1 MNPRANARQLSLVLA
16 AGAVGALANSVAL
29 WAAGTSGLTHALGVQ
44 IAPALSAE
52 WLYPRLVW
60 GALWGLLFL
69 LPLASQR
76 WVAQGLALSLFPTLF
91 QLFVIFPHRAGLD
104 VLGTKLGTLTP
115 LVVVAANALWGLAA
129 SAWLR
134 ITGR

>member
-1 MNPRANARQLSLVLA
+1 LATRAHARQLSLVLA

-29 WAAGTSGLTHALGVQ
+29 WAAGSSGLTHALGVR
-44 IAPALSAE
+44 IAPSLTPE
-52 WLYPRLVW
+52 WLYPRIVW

-91 QLFVIFPHRAGLD
+91 QLFFVFPSSVG
-104 VLGTKLGTLTP
+104 VLGTGLGTLTP
-115 LVVVAANALWGLAA
+115 LVVLAANAVWGLAA
-129 SAWLR
+129 AGWLHT
-134 ITGR
+134 TGR

>member
-1 MNPRANARQLSLVLA
+1 LKARAHARQLSLVFA

-44 IAPALSAE
+44 IAPPLSAE
-52 WLYPRLVW
+52 WLVPRIVW
-60 GALWGLLFL
+60 GGLWGLLFL

-76 WVAQGLALSLFPTLF
+76 WVAQGLALSLFPTLV
-91 QLFVIFPHRAGLD
+91 QLFVIFPNAGAGA
-104 VLGTKLGTLTP
+104 LGTRLGTLTP
-115 LVVVAANALWGLAA
+115 LVVVAANFVWGLAA

>member
-1 MNPRANARQLSLVLA
+1 LNARALARPLSLVLA
-16 AGAVGALANSVAL
+16 AGAIGAFANSVAL
-29 WAAGTSGLTHALGVQ
+29 WAAGTSGLTHALGVR
-44 IAPALSAE
+44 IAPPLTPE
-52 WLYPRLVW
+52 WLYPRIVW

-76 WVAQGLALSLFPTLF
+76 WVAQGLALSLFPTLA
-91 QLFVIFPHRAGLD
+91 QLFVIFPYRSSAG

-115 LVVVAANALWGLAA
+115 LVVLGANAAWGLAA